1 MAGRSSASVGVSA
14 AALGMIALSAGCA
27 ANHTSGPPS
36 AGPSA
41 ARPGATSAGTGSA
54 TGCTTGA
61 WQTVPLAVT
70 HSVAVPPEPVLTA
83 VRTAQHPEC
92 GYDRLVLDLNGQ
104 LPSYSIRS
112 VARITADASGQPI
125 ALPGQQFLLITLH
138 EAQAHSAAGTP
149 TISGQIQLPGYP
161 ALRSWVLAGDNEG
174 VVTIAVGLPGQVS
187 FRTGEL
193 PGHLYI
199 DLKE

>member
-1 MAGRSSASVGVSA
+1 
-14 AALGMIALSAGCA
+14 MIAVGAGCA
-27 ANHTSGPPS
+27 AKTASGPPS

-41 ARPGATSAGTGSA
+41 APTSATSAAVTGSTA
-54 TGCTTGA
+54 GCATGA

-70 HSVAVPPEPVLTA
+70 HSVAVPPVPVLTA
-83 VRTAQHPEC
+83 VRTAQDPQC
-92 GYDRLVLDLNGQ
+92 GYDRLVLDLSGS

-112 VARITADASGQPI
+112 ATQVTADASGRPI
-125 ALPGQQFLLITLH
+125 ALPGQNFLLITLH
-138 EAQAHSAAGTP
+138 EAQAHSDAGTP
-149 TISGQIQLPGYP
+149 TISSQIQQPGYP

-187 FRTGEL
+187 IRTGEL

-199 DLKE
+199 DMKE